1 MISTNNDI
9 VYIVDDDAAVLDSL
23 AVLLSTAGL
32 KVETFGNADEFL
44 DTWSPATT
52 GCLVLDIRMPG
63 MSGLDLLEQLA
74 SRKARIPVVMITGHG
89 DVKIAV
95 KAMKL
100 GAADFIEK
108 PFKYEVIIDSIRN
121 ALQREKHD
129 RSTERLVGGYLERLA
144 LLTERERQ
152 IFDLMV
158 HGDPNKVI
166 ASKLEISPRTVE
178 IHRAHVMDKLQVRN
192 LSQLVKMAI
201 LADVG

>member
-1 MISTNNDI
+1 MNMEDPV
-9 VYIVDDDAAVLDSL
+9 VYIIDDDSAVRDSL

-32 KVETFGNADEFL
+32 KIVTYGTAEEFL
-44 DTWSPATT
+44 DAWSPASA

-63 MSGLDLLEQLA
+63 MSGIELLEQLA
-74 SRKARIPVVMITGHG
+74 SRKARIPVIIITAHG

-108 PFKYEVIIDSIRN
+108 PFKSDVIIDSINN
-121 ALQREKHD
+121 ALQQEEHD
-129 RSTERLVGGYLERLA
+129 RSTEVLVRGYLERLA
-144 LLTERERQ
+144 QLTDRERE

-158 HGDPNKVI
+158 QGDPNKVI
-166 ASKLEISPRTVE
+166 AAKLEISPRTVE
-178 IHRAHVMDKLQVRN
+178 IHRAHIMEKLQARN

-201 LADVG
+201 LAQVG

>member
-1 MISTNNDI
+1 MTTSDAI
-9 VYIVDDDAAVLDSL
+9 VYIVDDDAAVRDSL

-32 KVETFGNADEFL
+32 KVDTYTTGEEFL
-44 DTWSPATT
+44 DAWSPAAA

-63 MSGLDLLEQLA
+63 LSGLDLLEQLA
-74 SRKARIPVVMITGHG
+74 SRKSRIPVVMITGHG

-108 PFKYEVIIDSIRN
+108 PFKYDVIIESIKN
-121 ALQREKHD
+121 ALQRKEEE
-129 RSTERLVGGYLERLA
+129 RSTENSVDAYLERLQ

-152 IFDLMV
+152 IYNHMV
-158 HGDPNKVI
+158 QGDPNKVI
-166 ASKLEISPRTVE
+166 AAKLDISPRTVE

-192 LSQLVKMAI
+192 LPQLVKLAI
-201 LADVG
+201 LAEVG